1 MKQIQVLTLEVDNKN
16 KVIVPHVRFI
26 DSDNVLSEL
35 YRIIGC
41 DLVELVQVEVGGKFY
56 DVYCDEEFLLKEKP
70 VPTLFLSGE
79 QVLCGNL
86 VFTTCD
92 EEGKLGGVKEEDIG
106 KLIDFILVQAV
117 NLRIY
122 LAK

>member
-1 MKQIQVLTLEVDNKN
+1 MSKIQVLTLEVDHKN
-16 KVIVPHVRFI
+16 KAIFPHVRFI
-26 DSDNVLSEL
+26 DSENVLEEM
-35 YRIIGC
+35 YKIIGC
-41 DLVELVQVEVGGKFY
+41 DLVEIVQIKVGGKYF

-70 VPTLFLSGE
+70 VPTLFLSNE

-86 VFTTCD
+86 IFTTCD
-92 EEGKLGGVKEEDIG
+92 EEGKLGGVTAEDID

-117 NLRIY
+117 KLRIY

>member
-1 MKQIQVLTLEVDNKN
+1 MKQIKVLTLEVDYKK
-16 KVIVPHVRFI
+16 KVIIPHVRFI

-41 DLVELVQVEVGGKFY
+41 DPVEVVQVEVEGKFY

-70 VPTLFLSGE
+70 IPTLYLNAE

-92 EEGKLGGVKEEDIG
+92 EEGKLGGVTKEDID

-117 NLRIY
+117 KLRIY

>member
-1 MKQIQVLTLEVDNKN
+1 MKKIKVLTLEVDHKI
-16 KVIVPHVRFI
+16 KAIIPHVRFI
-26 DSDNVLSEL
+26 DLDNTLEEM
-35 YRIIGC
+35 YRLIGC
-41 DLVELVQVEVGGKFY
+41 DLVEVVQVEVDGKFY

-70 VPTLFLSGE
+70 IPTLYLNDK

-92 EEGKLGGVKEEDIG
+92 EEGKLGSVTEEDID

-117 NLRIY
+117 KLRIH

>member
-1 MKQIQVLTLEVDNKN
+1 MKQIQVLTLEVDHKI
-16 KVIVPHVRFI
+16 KAIIPHVRFI

-70 VPTLFLSGE
+70 TPTLYLNAE

-92 EEGKLGGVKEEDIG
+92 ENGKLGGVTEEDID
-106 KLIDFILVQAV
+106 KLIDFILIRAV
-117 NLRIY
+117 KFRIH

>member
-1 MKQIQVLTLEVDNKN
+1 MKQIQVLTLEVNHKK
-16 KVIVPHVRFI
+16 KVIVPHVRLI

-41 DLVELVQVEVGGKFY
+41 ALVEVVQVEVEGKFY

-70 VPTLFLSGE
+70 VPTLFLNAE
-79 QVLCGNL
+79 QILCGNL

-92 EEGKLGGVKEEDIG
+92 EDGKLGGVTEEDID

-117 NLRIY
+117 KLRIY

>member
-1 MKQIQVLTLEVDNKN
+1 MKQIQVLTLEVDHKI
-16 KVIVPHVRFI
+16 KAIIPHVRFI

-41 DLVELVQVEVGGKFY
+41 ALVEVVQVKVEGKFY

-70 VPTLFLSGE
+70 VPTLYLNDE

-92 EEGKLGGVKEEDIG
+92 EDGKFGGVTENDID
-106 KLIDFILVQAV
+106 KLINFILVQAV
-117 NLRIY
+117 KLRIY